1 MYVYIYIYKYKIIRK
16 TSLTIKKAS
25 DPSDKLFYREILLL
39 LRNDA
44 IFILFYRRIIIYI
57 YIYTHIFFPSYSKNR
72 IDSVSFFSFFFSF
85 SSNKL
90 CIPLYLYRLFT
101 FTALDETL
109 VFIDAWNFSPS
120 RFTETDRFNVNEG
133 SANVSIFDG
142 YADEFSEFRVPDRV
156 VSTTFTFLCNEKT
169 SGLFSGRIIAP
180 IEAFSI
186 LRINF
191 SFRYFHT
198 FLLRNFI
205 RYVYIY
211 IFWT

>member
-1 MYVYIYIYKYKIIRK
+1 MTLFLFYFIDVLLYIYIYIH
-16 TSLTIKKAS
+16 
-25 DPSDKLFYREILLL
+25 
-39 LRNDA
+39 
-44 IFILFYRRIIIYI
+44 
-57 YIYTHIFFPSYSKNR
+57 THTFFPSYSRNR

-169 SGLFSGRIIAP
+169 SGLFSRIIAP

-186 LRINF
+186 LGINF

-211 IFWT
+211 ILNLNLLGIF